1 MDVTKETKSSLV
13 DKIHE
18 KTDYKLN
25 DIKNIVD
32 LFLEETM
39 NSIIAGNSVEFRGFG
54 VFNVTIRKAR
64 KNVRNPRTVPSTTI
78 EATST
83 CPTSQTASFATYKKP
98 VASILP
104 VNVPSICRISVNF
117 ITPLKV
123 VSFPKT
129 VTCFSLSLFFIDS
142 KQIHPPV
149 INFKFFGRG

>member
-64 KNVRNPRTVPSTTI
+64 KNVRNPRTGETLEMKDT
-78 EATST
+78 
-83 CPTSQTASFATYKKP
+83 
-98 VASILP
+98 
-104 VNVPSICRISVNF
+104 
-117 ITPLKV
+117 KV
-123 VSFPKT
+123 VR
-129 VTCFSLSLFFIDS
+129 
-142 KQIHPPV
+142 
-149 INFKFFGRG
+149 FKVGKNLKDAVKNAK

>member
-64 KNVRNPRTVPSTTI
+64 KNVRNPRTGETLEMKDT
-78 EATST
+78 
-83 CPTSQTASFATYKKP
+83 
-98 VASILP
+98 
-104 VNVPSICRISVNF
+104 
-117 ITPLKV
+117 KV
-123 VSFPKT
+123 VRFK
-129 VTCFSLSLFFIDS
+129 VGKNLKDAVKNS
-142 KQIHPPV
+142 K
-149 INFKFFGRG
+149 

>member
-64 KNVRNPRTVPSTTI
+64 KNVRNPRTGETLESCAFQGWQ
-78 EATST
+78 EFER
-83 CPTSQTASFATYKKP
+83 CCKE
-98 VASILP
+98 
-104 VNVPSICRISVNF
+104 
-117 ITPLKV
+117 
-123 VSFPKT
+123 
-129 VTCFSLSLFFIDS
+129 
-142 KQIHPPV
+142 
-149 INFKFFGRG
+149 